1 MKTKDIAY
9 IALMA
14 ASISI
19 IAPLSIPVGEI
30 PISLA
35 TFMIMFASSWL
46 GWKKGVMATALYILL
61 GCIGLPVFAGYKSGF
76 VTLFG
81 MTGGYIIGYLA
92 LAFFTGL
99 KVEKS
104 WFKIVNMILGTI
116 VLYLIGTIWF
126 MFLTKMDLMASLMA
140 CVFPF
145 LIGDALKII
154 CAYLLTLKLKGVQ

>member
-1 MKTKDIAY
+1 
-9 IALMA
+9 
-14 ASISI
+14 
-19 IAPLSIPVGEI
+19 
-30 PISLA
+30 
-35 TFMIMFASSWL
+35 
-46 GWKKGVMATALYILL
+46 
-61 GCIGLPVFAGYKSGF
+61 
-76 VTLFG
+76 

-140 CVFPF
+140 CVIPF

-154 CAYLLTLKLKGVQ
+154 CAYLLTLKLKSVQ

>member
-61 GCIGLPVFAGYKSGF
+61 
-76 VTLFG
+76 
-81 MTGGYIIGYLA
+81 
-92 LAFFTGL
+92 
-99 KVEKS
+99 
-104 WFKIVNMILGTI
+104 
-116 VLYLIGTIWF
+116 
-126 MFLTKMDLMASLMA
+126 
-140 CVFPF
+140 
-145 LIGDALKII
+145 
-154 CAYLLTLKLKGVQ
+154 